1 MHAPSHPHDASA
13 PRTGKCPFSRL
24 FGAPSSLAADLRER
38 TRDQHSRAEHHPVQ
52 ARAVRGMLRQVDYAA
67 YAAQLHCVQQALEAA
82 LDRAAARDPRVG
94 KVFQPHHRRVAAF
107 EADLQQLD
115 PAASAREI
123 TRAAQETAAWIAALA
138 TVEPTAPLGVLYVL
152 EGSTNGGQFIA
163 AALRRAWGDAE
174 GFGLVSLDPHGAR
187 TRELWQAFRTSV
199 DAQAFND
206 RERVAIIAAAG
217 ETFDRIT
224 AIMDEVQ
231 PRMGTACAAVV
242 A

>member
-1 MHAPSHPHDASA
+1 MHAPAHSHESSA
-13 PRTGKCPFSRL
+13 PRTGKCPFFRL

-52 ARAVRGMLRQVDYAA
+52 AHAVRGQLDRVEYAA
-67 YAAQLHCVQQALEAA
+67 YAAQLLRVQQALEAA

-94 KVFQPHHRRVAAF
+94 KVFQPHHRRVPAF

-115 PAASAREI
+115 PTASARET
-123 TRAAQETAAWIAALA
+123 TRAAEETAAWIAALA

-174 GFGLVSLDPHGAR
+174 GLGLVSLDPHGAR
-187 TRELWQAFRTSV
+187 TRELWQGFRASV
-199 DAQAFND
+199 DALTFSD
-206 RERVAIIAAAG
+206 RERAAIIAAAG

-231 PRMGTACAAVV
+231 PRMGVVGASVV